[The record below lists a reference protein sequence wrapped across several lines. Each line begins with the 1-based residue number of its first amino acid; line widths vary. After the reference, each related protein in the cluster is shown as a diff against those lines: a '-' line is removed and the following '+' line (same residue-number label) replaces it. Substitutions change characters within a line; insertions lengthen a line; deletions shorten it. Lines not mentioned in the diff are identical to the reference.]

1 MGVAGMVGHRPV
13 GMVVGA
19 VALARVGVVQMN
31 WLLRTDC
38 KFKFKLK
45 GVAPADNNR
54 VIGTNVLI

>member
-1 MGVAGMVGHRPV
+1 MVGHRPV

-54 VIGTNVLI
+54 VIANLLVLTS